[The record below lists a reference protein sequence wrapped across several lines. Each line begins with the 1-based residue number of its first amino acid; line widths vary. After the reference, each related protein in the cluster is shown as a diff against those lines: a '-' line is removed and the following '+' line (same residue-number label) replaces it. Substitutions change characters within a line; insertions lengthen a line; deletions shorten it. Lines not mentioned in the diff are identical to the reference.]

1 MGLPEAAGTS
11 TERVPTLQSLPG
23 GFGMGGSAGV
33 RLSQYGGG
41 GAGGGY
47 YGGQAGSGGPT
58 GGDPGAAGTSYVNPS
73 YVPNLP
79 LSSANTGDGAV
90 TITAS

>member
-33 RLSQYGGG
+33 RLSHTAAEAQVAVTTGARQV
-41 GAGGGY
+41 AGGLL
-47 YGGQAGSGGPT
+47 
-58 GGDPGAAGTSYVNPS
+58 AATPVRPAR
-73 YVPNLP
+73 LM
-79 LSSANTGDGAV
+79 
-90 TITAS
+90 